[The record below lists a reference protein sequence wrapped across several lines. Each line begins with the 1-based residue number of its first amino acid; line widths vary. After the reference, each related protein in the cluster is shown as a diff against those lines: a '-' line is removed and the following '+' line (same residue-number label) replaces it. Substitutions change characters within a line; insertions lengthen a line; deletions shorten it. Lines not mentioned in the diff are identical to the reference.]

1 MNKERN
7 IIIAKNI
14 RKFLNDSNM
23 SQKKLA
29 ELINI
34 KPSTFKRL
42 FKFTFQ
48 PLSRRYTKD
57 S

>member
-23 SQKKLA
+23 SQKK
-29 ELINI
+29 
-34 KPSTFKRL
+34 
-42 FKFTFQ
+42 
-48 PLSRRYTKD
+48 
-57 S
+57 

>member
-23 SQKKLA
+23 
-29 ELINI
+29 
-34 KPSTFKRL
+34 
-42 FKFTFQ
+42 
-48 PLSRRYTKD
+48 
-57 S
+57 

>member
-23 SQKKLA
+23 SQ
-29 ELINI
+29 
-34 KPSTFKRL
+34 
-42 FKFTFQ
+42 
-48 PLSRRYTKD
+48 
-57 S
+57 

>member
-34 KPSTFKRL
+34 KPST
-42 FKFTFQ
+42 
-48 PLSRRYTKD
+48 
-57 S
+57 